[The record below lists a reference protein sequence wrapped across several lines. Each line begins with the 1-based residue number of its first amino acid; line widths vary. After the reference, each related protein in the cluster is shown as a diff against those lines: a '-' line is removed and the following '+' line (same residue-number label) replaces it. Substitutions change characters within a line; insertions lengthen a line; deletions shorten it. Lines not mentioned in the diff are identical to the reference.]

1 MFNFPF
7 GRVLQQVNI
16 LFFVAFIIN
25 YSKLKPVNINNKLFQ
40 SILLIMIISFP
51 LVLYSNIRMMKSSMD
66 QKNYFIS
73 LQLG

>member
-25 YSKLKPVNINNKLFQ
+25 YSKLKPVKINNKLFQ

-51 LVLYSNIRMMKSSMD
+51 LVLYSNIRIIKSSMD
-66 QKNYFIS
+66 QNYFIS